1 MKKRILIAISAVLV
15 GLSSFGQLDR
25 SIPPKPQPNPEIKIN
40 IPDVITTE
48 NGMKVI
54 IVENH
59 KLPKVSFQL
68 FVDYPIIPEG
78 DKAGIGDIF
87 GQLMGSGTEKTP
99 KDDFDAQV
107 DYMGASVFTT
117 SRGFFASS
125 LKKHTPKL
133 LTLLS
138 EVVMQPAFPEDEFDR
153 LISQNISALA
163 SEKTDP
169 NAMAGNV
176 ASVVKYGKNHP
187 YGEITTEE
195 TLGNITLEDIKAHYK
210 KYFVPNHAY
219 MVIVGDV
226 TQEEAKGY
234 VEKYFGAWQKG
245 ETMTQAAFDYPKY
258 NGNNVYF
265 VDKPGAVQSQISIT
279 HTVELAPGHEDVVKV
294 RVLNQILGG
303 GSFSA
308 RLMSNLRE
316 DKAYTY
322 GCYSSMSSDELIGTF
337 SAGGSFRNEVTD
349 SAIVQIMYE
358 IARIGK
364 DLVTDKELSL
374 VKSSMTGSF
383 ARSLESPQTMANFAL
398 NTVRYGLPKDYYATY
413 LTRLEKVTKEDLLA
427 MAKKYLRPENLS
439 IIVVG
444 NSEIA
449 ANLEQFD
456 TNGGMEFRDSYGDE
470 AIQLKAVP
478 EGVTVE
484 SVVNGHIFKTF
495 MVGSQDELDSRL
507 AKVGFIQKTYKA
519 FIEEMG
525 AEMFMTS
532 YQGKPNKTAS
542 IVSVNTPQGKMVAQK
557 EWFNGEAGGNFIM
570 GAGKTKFEGEELENR
585 KESTFPM
592 GQCYYFT
599 NDKYKVEL
607 LGIDEVEGK
616 EYYKVKVGREGEDD
630 FGYEYY
636 STETGWLMME
646 ETFATDEEGNSVS
659 SIMNYSDFKEVKGG
673 MVIAHTMIMNN
684 SGQVIKLELDN
695 AIVKKKAKTTA
706 FDGEF

>member
-1 MKKRILIAISAVLV
+1 MKKRIIIALSAVLLGV
-15 GLSSFGQLDR
+15 SSFGQLDR
-25 SIPPKPQPNPEIKIN
+25 SVPPTPQPNPEIMIN
-40 IPDVITTE
+40 IPDVITAD

-68 FVDYPIIPEG
+68 FVDYPIMNEG
-78 DKAGIGDIF
+78 DKAGISGIF
-87 GQLMGSGTEKTP
+87 GEMLGSGTKANP
-99 KDDFDAQV
+99 KDQFDSKV
-107 DYMGASVFTT
+107 DYMGANISTNA
-117 SRGFFASS
+117 RGFFATS

-133 LTLLS
+133 LALLS
-138 EVVMQPAFPEDEFDR
+138 EVVLQPAFPEDEFDR
-153 LISQNISALA
+153 IIKQTISGLA

-176 ASVVKYGKNHP
+176 SSVVKYGKNHP

-195 TLGNITLEDIKAHYK
+195 TLGNITLDDIKAHYK
-210 KYFVPNHAY
+210 KYFIPNEAY
-219 MVIVGDV
+219 LVIVGDV

-234 VEKYFGAWQKG
+234 VNDYFGAWKKG
-245 ETMTQAAFDYPKY
+245 EDLKQDAFDYPKY
-258 NGNNVYF
+258 SGNNVYF

-279 HTVELAPGHEDVVKV
+279 HTVDLAPGHEDLVKL

-322 GCYSSMSSDELIGTF
+322 GCYSSISADELIGSF

-358 IARIGK
+358 IGRISS

-439 IIVVG
+439 IVVVG
-444 NSEIA
+444 NAEIA
-449 ANLEQFD
+449 EKLEQFD
-456 TNGGMEFRDSYGDE
+456 TSGGMEFRNSYGDE
-470 AIQLKAVP
+470 AVQLKAVP
-478 EGVTVE
+478 EGVTIQ
-484 SVVNGHIFKTF
+484 SVIDTYLTKSF
-495 MVGSQDELDSRL
+495 MVGSKDEL
-507 AKVGFIQKTYKA
+507 AGAVANVGFIQKTYKSYIEA
-519 FIEEMG
+519 FG

-532 YQGKPNKTAS
+532 YAAGPNKTAS
-542 IVSVNTPQGKMVAQK
+542 IVKVNSAQGNMIAQK
-557 EWFNGEAGGNFIM
+557 EWFNGTEGGTFVM
-570 GAGKTKFEGEELENR
+570 GAGKAKYEGEDLEAK

-592 GQCYYFT
+592 SQYHYFT

-607 LGIDEVEGK
+607 LGIDEVDGK
-616 EYYKVKVGREGEDD
+616 EYYKVKVGRAGEDD

-636 STETGWLMME
+636 SVESGWLEME
-646 ETFATDEEGNSVS
+646 ETFATDEEGNSVTA
-659 SIMNYSDFKEVKGG
+659 IIKYSDFKEVKKG
-673 MVIAHTMIMNN
+673 MILPHKMTMDNN
-684 SGQVIKLELDN
+684 GQVLEMELSS
-695 AIVKKKAKTTA
+695 AMVKKKAKTTA
-706 FDGEF
+706 FDGQF